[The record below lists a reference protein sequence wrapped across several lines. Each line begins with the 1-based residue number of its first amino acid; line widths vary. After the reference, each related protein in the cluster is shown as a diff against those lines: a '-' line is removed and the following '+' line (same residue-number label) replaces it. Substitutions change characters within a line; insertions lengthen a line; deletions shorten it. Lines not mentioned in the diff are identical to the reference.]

1 MGVFIVSGMRYNP
14 IALKFA
20 ALLPA
25 LLLLACASPAPAQR
39 LSPMAS
45 APTWSDLDK
54 YQQSMTRE
62 DFLFL
67 LNSVYAPHDAWKA
80 TIKVGPTSAEIQT
93 RQGQPPYVLQ
103 FAPTQGSIKPAS
115 RYWRQRAQMPARP
128 DQKPL
133 AGVRIALDPGHI
145 GGRWAQM
152 EERWF
157 RIGKSDPIEEGSMT
171 LYVAKLLVPQLEAL
185 GAQVWL
191 TRTKTNPVTPVRPNR
206 LGKEA
211 AAALADKKEPATP
224 DALKHEAELLFYRVS
239 EIRNRAD
246 VVNEL
251 IKPDL
256 VLCLHFNAEPWGD
269 ENHPTLVDKNHMHL
283 LVTGCFSADELTY
296 DDMRFT
302 MLRKLLG
309 RSYREELALSESVA
323 SAMAQATEL
332 PPYQY
337 LTPNALKL
345 GSSPYV
351 WARNLAANRL
361 FQCPVVFIEPYV
373 MNSQAV
379 FDRVE
384 AGDYTG
390 RKYVAGKMQKS
401 IYREYADGI
410 IAGLVAYYTSNK

>member
-1 MGVFIVSGMRYNP
+1 MRYNP
-14 IALKFA
+14 SALKFPAFLA
-20 ALLPA
+20 AILILGGS
-25 LLLLACASPAPAQR
+25 LASAER
-39 LSPMAS
+39 LSPMA
-45 APTWSDLDK
+45 PRPDWSDLDK

-67 LNSVYAPHDAWKA
+67 LNSVYAPHNAWKGV
-80 TIKVGPTSAEIQT
+80 IKVGPDSAEIQT
-93 RQGQPPYVLQ
+93 TFGAPPYVLK
-103 FAPTQGSIKPAS
+103 FAPTQESIRPAS
-115 RYWRQRAQMPARP
+115 RFWRQRAQMPARP
-128 DQKPL
+128 APKPL
-133 AGVRIALDPGHI
+133 AGIRIAIDPGHI
-145 GGRWAQM
+145 GGKWARM

-157 RIGKSDPIEEGSMT
+157 RIGKSDPVEEGSMT
-171 LYVAKLLVPQLEAL
+171 LSVANLLVPRLEAL

-206 LGKEA
+206 LGKKA

-224 DALKHEAELLFYRVS
+224 DSLKKEAELLFYRVN
-239 EIRNRAD
+239 EIRQRAV

-256 VLCLHFNAEPWGD
+256 VLCLHFNAEAWGD
-269 ENHPTLVDKNHMHL
+269 ENHPTLTDKNHMHL
-283 LVTGCFSADELTY
+283 LVTGSFSAEELSY

-309 RSYREELALSESVA
+309 RSYREELALSEAVA
-323 SAMAQATEL
+323 SSMARETGL
-332 PPYQY
+332 PPYEY
-337 LTPNALKL
+337 TTPNALKI

-373 MNSQAV
+373 MNSRPV
-379 FDRVE
+379 FDRVQ
-384 AGDYTG
+384 AGDYEG
-390 RKYVAGKMQKS
+390 RRFVGGKMQKS

-410 IAGLVAYYTSNK
+410 VAGLVAYYTSNK